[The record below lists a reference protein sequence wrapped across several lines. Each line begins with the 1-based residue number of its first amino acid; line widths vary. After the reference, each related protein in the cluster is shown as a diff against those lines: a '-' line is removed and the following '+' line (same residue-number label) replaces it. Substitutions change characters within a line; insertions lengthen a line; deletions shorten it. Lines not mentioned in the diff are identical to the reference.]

1 MEAQGSARRRRE
13 QKQRAQWKH
22 VSWLTRLAQAGAS
35 HHTGAAAGAAG
46 QEQLLTLCK
55 QLVQRVS
62 ALERVLLQEGK
73 IDPLPKLQ
81 PEPAATPGAACPAR
95 QAEQAERPVPLSCSQ
110 ATEFDATADVS
121 AVPIDLYASDHA
133 GAASP
138 RGRAVSAN
146 TASPLPT
153 PRPVFEATTGAAGPA
168 GPAEQAELPLP
179 GSQAIEIDATAS
191 AVLIDF
197 HASDHAGAASP
208 RGRADSASSTEIPE
222 PFDSYDIPGAAGPS
236 GQDSVGSS
244 SQAAHSE
251 ALAQVEH
258 RISHLLSHA
267 PGSPLDRLVLC
278 SLLEQEDRLRSMPGS
293 DNRSPSSPRSRRGEG
308 PNNSEHHP
316 ADLDPHV

>member
-35 HHTGAAAGAAG
+35 HHTGAAAGTAG
-46 QEQLLTLCK
+46 QEQLLALCK

-62 ALERVLLQEGK
+62 ALESVLLQEGK
-73 IDPLPKLQ
+73 IDPSPKLQ

-110 ATEFDATADVS
+110 ATE
-121 AVPIDLYASDHA
+121 
-133 GAASP
+133 
-138 RGRAVSAN
+138 
-146 TASPLPT
+146 
-153 PRPVFEATTGAAGPA
+153 
-168 GPAEQAELPLP
+168 
-179 GSQAIEIDATAS
+179 IDATAS
-191 AVLIDF
+191 AVLIDL
-197 HASDHAGAASP
+197 HASDPAGAASP

-236 GQDSVGSS
+236 EQDSVGSS

-251 ALAQVEH
+251 ALAQVER